1 MASSGVSANLDEKAL
16 LAAKQDILLQYTYPR
31 LDIEVSKKLNHLL
44 KSPFVVHPGTGRI
57 CVPIPI
63 STRKDGKQDWSALD
77 DFNPLTVPTV
87 IEILNEIDAWDSREL
102 ANQAQVMDEQDSS
115 QNAVH
120 DSNGQRQDKVPDF
133 AKTALKPF
141 VEYFKSFVADLIK
154 AESRSLKRDRDE
166 DGNGEAEMRPESMD
180 F

>member
-1 MASSGVSANLDEKAL
+1 M
-16 LAAKQDILLQYTYPR
+16 
-31 LDIEVSKKLNHLL
+31 
-44 KSPFVVHPGTGRI
+44 VHPGTGRV

-87 IEILNEIDAWDSREL
+87 IEILNEIDAWDSQEL
-102 ANQAQVMDEQDSS
+102 ASQAEVRDDEQDSS
-115 QNAVH
+115 QNAAANNH
-120 DSNGQRQDKVPDF
+120 SNGQRPDKVPDF
-133 AKTALKPF
+133 AKTALKPY

-154 AESRSLKRDRDE
+154 SESRSLKRDRDE
-166 DGNGEAEMRPESMD
+166 DGNGEAEAQADPME